1 MDSSYGKVMLDIKGT
16 NLSDEDKNLISN
28 KHVGGLILF
37 SRNFESYNQLKT
49 LIKQIKSVKKNILI
63 SVDQEGGRVQ
73 RLDGEFTSIPSMRE
87 IANFALKNNDYK
99 IFREIGWLIS
109 SELLSVG
116 IDLNFAPVLD
126 IDEKNSSIIG
136 DRSFS
141 KDIDEIIKCSSFFID
156 GMHEAGM
163 KSVGKHFPGHGGV
176 YEDSHLKLPI
186 DQKKLS
192 DLLIHEISPYI
203 ALKNKLDAVMCAHIL
218 FRNVDTVIPSFSK
231 KWIKNILKERIGYKG
246 IIFSDDLSMKGAGN
260 ESCVTKSI
268 KSLDAGCDMVIIC
281 NDRDGVKDVLNH
293 FDENNFE
300 LTNKL
305 SAIKKANEVCWNELK
320 ENKRAISIKNKLN
333 KIRS

>member
-1 MDSSYGKVMLDIKGT
+1 MLDIKGT
-16 NLSDEDKNLISN
+16 NLSDEDKKLISN

-73 RLDGEFTSIPSMRE
+73 RLDDEFTNIPSMRE
-87 IANFALKNNDYK
+87 IADFAFKNNDYK
-99 IFREIGWLIS
+99 IFKEIGWLIS

-116 IDLNFAPVLD
+116 IDLNFVPVLD

-156 GMHEAGM
+156 GMHETGM
-163 KSVGKHFPGHGGV
+163 KCVGKHFPGHGGV
-176 YEDSHLKLPI
+176 YEDSHHKLPV
-186 DQKKLS
+186 DQKELS
-192 DLLIHEISPYI
+192 DLLAHEVSPYI
-203 ALKNKLDAVMCAHIL
+203 YLKNKLDAIMCAHIL
-218 FRNVDTVIPSFSK
+218 FSNVDSVIPSFSQ
-231 KWIKNILKERIGYKG
+231 KWIKNILKERLGFKG
-246 IIFSDDLSMKGAGN
+246 IIFSDDLTMKGAGN
-260 ESCVTKSI
+260 DDCVTKST
-268 KSLDAGCDMVIIC
+268 KSIDAGCDMIIIC
-281 NDRDGVKDVLNH
+281 NDRDGVIEVVNH

-300 LTNKL
+300 LTSKL
-305 SAIKKANEVCWNELK
+305 SAMEKSHEVCWNELNK
-320 ENKRAISIKNKLN
+320 NKRAISIKNKLI